1 GFWILYGDFV
11 FDISLLQT
19 ILFALFAILTLFQGR
34 LNNIYL
40 TDLNYSKEELADNLG
55 LKLHEFSNIY
65 FDRQTLR
72 LASRK

>member
-1 GFWILYGDFV
+1 FWILYGDFV

>member
-1 GFWILYGDFV
+1 M
-11 FDISLLQT
+11 QT